1 MAGDEKKEVGEVKT
15 TIDALLDIIKSK
27 GLVDISAAAAT
38 LGIAA
43 PVAEQWAK
51 VLEENNLVKI
61 SYRVGK
67 MFVEPMSVS
76 KGDIKLVTAKIE
88 TRRDMLE
95 EEVSVQLEQINKI
108 GDIIEAAKISAGN
121 AETIFKQK
129 APEEQ
134 QMLNEL
140 NRVYNNVEKQYAEI
154 EDAKKKVEETNDR
167 INKSLTDTLSKIAAY
182 SSSDIVKNI
191 EETRERMSAAIK
203 SVSEVNAAANSIIK
217 QKDKAFEDIRKKFA
231 EQVAAE
237 KAQMDKEFKDINNR
251 LQVSLDQVKI
261 EENKIREQNSSLR
274 AATEGLETFNKE
286 KAAMEKEL
294 NAARVHFN
302 DQYLVRRQE
311 LEKNLSLFDD
321 KMKTFYSKVKEMKDA
336 FGDVANIFDSIE
348 GAKKD
353 LAEVTTKLAS
363 AKVQAQGLQEALKT
377 LSSSD
382 MPVGQSAD
390 AVDKIAR
397 DIKGLNATID
407 DVRGGITKAASNI
420 KPTQGTGTGE
430 GDK

>member
-363 AKVQAQGLQEALKT
+363 AKVQAQGLQEALKA